1 MSNSTTQLA
10 VYRGYSDALHVAIDT
25 GNIAEAVEVISGA
38 TAAFHARQLS
48 VEQYGDLRADFSNNY
63 PDINL

>member
-25 GNIAEAVEVISGA
+25 GNTAEAVEVIAGA
-38 TAAFHARQLS
+38 GEAFRERRLS